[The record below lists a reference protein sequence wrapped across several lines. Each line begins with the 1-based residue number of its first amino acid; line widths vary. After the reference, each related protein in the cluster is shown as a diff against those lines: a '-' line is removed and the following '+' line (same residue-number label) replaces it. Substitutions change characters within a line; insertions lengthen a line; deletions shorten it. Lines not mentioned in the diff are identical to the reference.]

1 MGLKLTFGIN
11 ERIFINDDIT
21 ITLTRTGKNT
31 QLDFDAPPEVD
42 IQREREPQNR
52 AVSNVKPDHGQ
63 TLTIDQQ
70 AAMALRNIRKGSNT

>member
-1 MGLKLTFGIN
+1 MGLKITFGVN

-42 IQREREPQNR
+42 IQRDREAQNR
-52 AVSNVKPDHGQ
+52 AVRDVKPDRGQ

-70 AAMALRNIRKGSNT
+70 AAIALRNIRKGSHT